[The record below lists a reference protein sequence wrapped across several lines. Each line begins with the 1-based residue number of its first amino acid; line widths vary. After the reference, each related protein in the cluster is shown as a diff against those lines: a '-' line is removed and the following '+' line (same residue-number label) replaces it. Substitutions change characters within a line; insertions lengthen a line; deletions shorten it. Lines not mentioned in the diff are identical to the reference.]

1 MSIENAAG
9 SAGTEPEGTAAQ
21 GGPGEPQGSYTAEDY
36 PGKVTRFLDQNATL
50 VLSIIGF
57 QSAEPARAAHRRRE
71 LLALLGGDFAPDA
84 VEHARHVDAA
94 GLHGR
99 LSFLYWK
106 TDSDY
111 LGWWNRPDVRTWW
124 ASLPLTGPD
133 GTWRE
138 TMATTAG
145 RHQYATGQK
154 SPAGPSAFLPLT
166 PSPHFGFQGA
176 YRARM
181 ADSRF
186 DRLGNEIR
194 ELGQPR
200 PADSL
205 GRRLTVSLPQNVCF
219 IREGQTWDECSEA
232 ELQVWQ
238 EQMNPVIDDWVAEL
252 GRNPAGTG
260 CISIRDCIEQ
270 DGNDR
275 DLQRRSEIAFL
286 LSLGHIEKAARKNP
300 SHLAL
305 MNAFTSMYAE
315 ATFDPTMNIW
325 VEVQIPHSG
334 KLEAEYINCHGLT
347 GFLPFFESSPAGE
360 PAGEPAG
367 SAGAARR

>member
-1 MSIENAAG
+1 MT
-9 SAGTEPEGTAAQ
+9 SADTGTAPEDPA
-21 GGPGEPQGSYTAEDY
+21 GSYTAEDY
-36 PGKVTRFLDQNATL
+36 PGKVTKFLDDNATL

-57 QSAEPARAAHRRRE
+57 QSLDADTAVRRRGE
-71 LLALLGGDFAPDA
+71 LVRLLDGDFRPDA
-84 VEHARHVDAA
+84 VEHARHFDAA
-94 GLHGR
+94 GFEGR
-99 LSFLYWK
+99 LSFLYWR
-106 TDSDY
+106 TDEQY
-111 LGWWNRPDVRTWW
+111 EGWWNRPEVRSWW
-124 ASLPLTGPD
+124 ENLPLDGPD
-133 GTWRE
+133 GGTWRE

-154 SPAGPSAFLPLT
+154 APAGPSAFLPLT

-181 ADSRF
+181 ADSSF
-186 DRLGNEIR
+186 DRLGNDIR
-194 ELGQPR
+194 ELPEPR

-205 GRRLTVSLPQNVCF
+205 GRRLTVSLPENVCF
-219 IREGQTWDECSEA
+219 IREGQTWDDCSEA

-238 EQMNPVIDDWVAEL
+238 RQMNPVIGSWVSEL
-252 GRNPAGTG
+252 ERNPVGTG

-270 DGNDR
+270 DGGGK
-275 DLQRRSEIAFL
+275 DLERRSEIAFL

-325 VEVQIPHSG
+325 VEVQIPHTG

-347 GFLPFFESSPAGE
+347 GFLPFFESRPAL
-360 PAGEPAG
+360 PAP
-367 SAGAARR
+367 RRRHAVPQ